1 MRTTI
6 LFLLTLFACVLGAH
20 AQPQNWNY
28 QGDNQSGTEQVV
40 YVGLVDSKG
49 NALSLNQRT
58 DWLGAFIDGECRGAV
73 TGLYQSDNNGSIFYF
88 SMRIKG
94 SASDYGKS
102 VSFRLYRQSGND
114 YSEYNLTAKTPLTYS
129 NDGDAVGTLS
139 NLFTLVFEQ
148 PRYFTF
154 PQNIEVNVDGTLDLM
169 EQFTWEP
176 SNATRPIN
184 LTWDFSNSSSYINV
198 ENNILKGIRPTNGT
212 YLGFRGL
219 GDIKS
224 MNGNSSTTVKVV
236 KPITDLKLKDEYL
249 KGDSVY
255 IGDSAALG
263 NILRNCYEITPID
276 ANETLT
282 WSWND
287 QAAIQHSVDEN
298 GVEHWEPIKA
308 GVYQL
313 TLKGGNHSVSMPL
326 TILNH
331 IEDFTAVVKSI
342 DLFVDDNL
350 TDLLPYAVKF
360 EPSEYV
366 KTNIV
371 CSVENPYEP
380 TPVEV
385 LRNYRGVITAI
396 TPGQAKVH
404 INAEDYP
411 GKEIEIIV
419 NVHPNVTSVK
429 PKKTT
434 LSYEYQEGEQDITDD
449 LLNNLIFNPDET
461 HQAEITYMWSNND
474 SVCEKKYSSTK
485 QKYIF
490 TASGIGTTTIS
501 YQQAF
506 PRTTLSD
513 DNTLVTNTLNFKTS
527 FTLNVVQGLMGFTF
541 EDVKMSRNEVYELV
555 LTPNP
560 TTAQVDVDDINVQ
573 ITTDE
578 LPQGWTLA
586 TSQDKDATK
595 MTWTITPKAIGKGQI
610 VVYYKQ
616 ARMTTKNITIGQDFT
631 QKEGWK
637 WVTPYGGNASISSI
651 YGDDIQEMRSQDDLM
666 YNDPKCGYFGTL
678 TGMSRGVC
686 YKVRIKDGQSVNTFN
701 ENVDYYSG
709 GDEFVL
715 GQKWSWLGFPYQF
728 DHAISDIFAQSDFTE
743 GDRIVSKDNG
753 FAEYDGTQWTG
764 TLTTIN
770 AGEGYLIYNS
780 SDGSQEKLIE
790 PVPEYDLGQPSMAS
804 GAKIDRMHNEVWT
817 YNSAHHADNMTI
829 VADLGPTFASNRYT
843 IGAFVADECRGEGS
857 FVNGKWFITVHGN
870 IGAQGQKVSFR
881 VYDTMTGIIYN
892 VENQQQFAMLA
903 GSLRAPLRMT
913 VGLPTGIDSIGSDA
927 VTSNAQLY
935 TIDGKRVSGQPAPGV
950 YIVKDGTTMRKVVVK

>member
-1 MRTTI
+1 MRTTF

-20 AQPQNWNY
+20 AQPQDWNY
-28 QGDNQSGTEQVV
+28 QGDNQSGTGQVV
-40 YVGLVDSKG
+40 YVGLVDSEG
-49 NALSLNQRT
+49 NALSLNERT

-73 TGLYQSDNNGSIFYF
+73 TGRYQSVDNGSIFYF
-88 SMRIKG
+88 PMRIKG
-94 SASDYGKS
+94 SASDNGKS

-114 YSEYNLTAKTPLTYS
+114 YSEYNLTATTSLTYS
-129 NDGDAVGTLS
+129 NEGTVGTLS
-139 NLFTLVFEQ
+139 DLFTLVFEQ

-154 PQNIEVNVDGTLDLM
+154 PENIEVNVDGTLDLM
-169 EQFTWEP
+169 EQFIWEP

-198 ENNILKGIRPTNGT
+198 ENNILKGISPTNEA

-224 MNGNSSTTVKVV
+224 MNGNDYAMVKVV
-236 KPITDLKLKDEYL
+236 KPITNLKLKDEYL

-287 QAAIQHSVDEN
+287 QTAIRHSVDGN

-326 TILNH
+326 TILNR
-331 IEDFTAVVKSI
+331 IESFTAAVQSI
-342 DLFVDDNL
+342 DLFVGDDL
-350 TDLLPYAVKF
+350 TNLLPYAVKF
-360 EPSEYV
+360 VPSEYV
-366 KTNIV
+366 KKNIV
-371 CSVENPYEP
+371 CSIENPYEP
-380 TPVEV
+380 TSIEV

-404 INAEDYP
+404 IYAEAYL
-411 GKEIEIIV
+411 GNEIEIVV
-419 NVHPNVTSVK
+419 NVHPNVTNVK
-429 PKKTT
+429 PIKTT
-434 LSYEYQEGEQDITDD
+434 LTYEHQEGGQDITDD
-449 LLNNLIFNPDET
+449 LLNNLIFNPDDT
-461 HQAEITYMWSNND
+461 HQADIAYMWSNND
-474 SVCEKKYSSTK
+474 VVCEKKYSSTE
-485 QKYIF
+485 QKYSF
-490 TASGIGTTTIS
+490 TTGEIGTATIS

-506 PRTTLSD
+506 SRTTLSD
-513 DNTLVTNTLNFKTS
+513 DNTLVTNTLNFETS

-541 EDVKMSRNEVYELV
+541 EDVKMSRNEVYTLV

-560 TTAQVDVDDINVQ
+560 TTAQVNAADIDVQ

-586 TSQDKDATK
+586 TSLSQDDNK
-595 MTWTITPKAIGKGQI
+595 MNWTITPKAIGKGQI

-616 ARMTTKNITIGQDFT
+616 VPMTTKNITIGQDFT
-631 QKEGWK
+631 QKEGWM
-637 WVTPYGGNASISSI
+637 WVTPYGGNASITNI
-651 YGDDIQEMRSQDDLM
+651 YGDNIQEMRSQGDLM
-666 YNDPKCGYFGTL
+666 YNDPVYGYFGTL
-678 TGMSRGVC
+678 TEMYRSVC

-701 ENVDYYSG
+701 ENVNYYSDG
-709 GDEFVL
+709 SEFIL
-715 GQKWSWLGFPYQF
+715 GEKWSWLGLPYQF

-753 FAEYDGTQWTG
+753 FAEYDGTKWTG

-770 AGEGYLIYNS
+770 AGEGYLVYNS
-780 SDGSQEKLIE
+780 SDRSQEKLIE
-790 PVPEYDLGQPSMAS
+790 PVPESTLGQPSMNS

-817 YNSAHHADNMTI
+817 YNSALHADNMTI

-857 FVNGKWFITVHGN
+857 FVNGKWFITVHGDA
-870 IGAQGQKVSFR
+870 GGQGQKVSFR
-881 VYDTMTGIIYN
+881 VYDTMTGTTYN
-892 VENQQQFAMLA
+892 VENQQQFAMMA

-913 VGLPTGIDSIGSDA
+913 VGLPTGIDAIGSGT